1 MNASM
6 AFSCDHH
13 ERGAA
18 VRIGIT
24 GHRGLSA
31 AVEKLVRAGLDTEVK
46 DHEPTELCG
55 VSCIA
60 DGPDTWF
67 AESVLAAGG
76 RIEVVIPAD
85 QYRDGLP
92 STHHAAY
99 DALLQQAVEVH
110 HTGMSESTS
119 QAHMAGSEILVGL
132 VDRLIAVWDGQP
144 ARGFGG
150 TADVVAYARRT
161 GVPVDIVWPEGATRD

>member
-6 AFSCDHH
+6 AFPYDHD
-13 ERGAA
+13 ERGPA

-31 AVEKLVRAGLDTEVK
+31 AVEKLVRASLDAEVRK
-46 DHEPTELCG
+46 YEPTELCG

-60 DGPDTWF
+60 DGPDAWF
-67 AESVLAAGG
+67 AEAVLAAGG

-85 QYRDGLP
+85 QYREGLP
-92 STHHAAY
+92 SAHHASY
-99 DALLQQAVEVH
+99 DALLHQAVEAH

-132 VDRLIAVWDGQP
+132 VDRLIAVWDGEP
-144 ARGFGG
+144 AHGFGG
-150 TADVVAYARRT
+150 TADVVAYARHM
-161 GVPVDIVWPEGATRD
+161 GVPVDVVWPDGATRN